1 MTALVSVIV
10 LVALIAGP
18 AGAQTVYQNSD
29 PTYPVFEVNAQ
40 TEKKPATTWA
50 ERTAEWVQTMA
61 QSTTGKAVQV
71 AVGLYNILVN
81 KEAPVTEA
89 SITF

>member
-1 MTALVSVIV
+1 MVLVTVIV
-10 LVALIAGP
+10 LVTLLAGP

-29 PTYPVFEVNAQ
+29 PTYPVFEVNAK

-50 ERTAEWVQTMA
+50 ERAAEYIQKVA
-61 QSTTGKAVQV
+61 QSGTGKAIEV

-81 KEAPVTEA
+81 KEAPLTEA
-89 SITF
+89 SINF